1 MSRLFFWHGRHHIAP
16 MTDTAET
23 YFDQSL
29 VFAIPADDV
38 RGRVVRLGPVLNTI
52 LSAHNYP
59 PVAEKV
65 LAEALVLTALLGSTL
80 KTENS
85 QLTLQAQTD
94 NGPISLLVC
103 DYLPSGQLRGYL
115 AFDAE
120 RLAEAGENPSLFALF
135 GRGYLGLTA
144 DQGDSQQRYQ
154 GIVPLEGT
162 SLADAAQ
169 SYFRQSEQTP
179 TFARIAV
186 GHVDGHGCVAGGIL
200 VQHLPHGEEGKQRL
214 DVRAEG
220 MDDDAR
226 WQHVQTLGETLSDR
240 ELLDPALSVEALVWR
255 LYHDEGEVR
264 VEPGVNL
271 TRGCRC
277 NLDYYASVI
286 ARFPAAERAEM
297 VGDDGKIGVDC
308 AFCSRVFK
316 IDPDAVPVAH

>member
-1 MSRLFFWHGRHHIAP
+1 
-16 MTDTAET
+16 MTESVET

-29 VFAIPADDV
+29 VFTIPGDDV

-52 LSAHNYP
+52 LSAHSYP

-65 LAEALVLTALLGSTL
+65 LAEALVLTVLLGSTL
-80 KTENS
+80 KAENS

-135 GRGYLGLTA
+135 GRGFLGITA
-144 DQGDSQQRYQ
+144 DQGDSKQRYQ
-154 GIVPLEGT
+154 GIVPLEG
-162 SLADAAQ
+162 SCLADAAQ
-169 SYFRQSEQTP
+169 SYFRQSEQLP

-186 GHVDGHGCVAGGIL
+186 GHVDGHGCVAGGIW

-214 DVRAEG
+214 DVRAEALSE
-220 MDDDAR
+220 DER
-226 WQHVQTLGETLSDR
+226 WDHVQTLGETLSED

-264 VEPGVNL
+264 VEPGVAL
-271 TRGCRC
+271 SRGCRC
-277 NLDYYASVI
+277 NPDYYATVI
-286 ARFPAAERAEM
+286 ARFPAEERAEM
-297 VGDDGKIGVDC
+297 VGEDGKIGVDC

-316 IDPDAVPVAH
+316 IDPDAVPVSH